1 MPIKSKI
8 SGKKIV
14 TGLFWLAAFL
24 PPIVLLYFSLTTR
37 WPLPNLLPFG
47 FDLQAWLGVLFGSS
61 GLLKAT
67 MLSALIAF
75 PVAFLSTTL
84 GFITAR
90 ALNLSRHKE
99 GLMFWALI
107 PFAMSPVILSL
118 CLLYLFLG
126 LNLVGSVGGVFIAQM
141 ISSFAYAVI
150 FFTAF
155 WSVKARHLEELVYT
169 LGGTTRQAF
178 LRVLIPASK
187 GPLAFCF
194 FQTFL
199 LSWFQY
205 GLPLVIGAGKVQT
218 LPIKVFAFL
227 GESSPHYASM
237 AAVLLIIPPVLLLLF
252 NRKYLF
258 EDITHVA

>member
-1 MPIKSKI
+1 MAIKRTI
-8 SGKKIV
+8 
-14 TGLFWLAAFL
+14 TALFWLVAIL
-24 PPIVLLYFSLTTR
+24 PPLVLIYFSFTSH
-37 WPLPNLLPFG
+37 WPLPYILPQN
-47 FDLQAWLGVLFGSS
+47 FDPSHWVGVWLGNN
-61 GLLKAT
+61 GLLNAT
-67 MLSALIAF
+67 LLSASIAL
-75 PVAFLSTTL
+75 PVAFFSTIL

-90 ALNLSRHKE
+90 TLNSSRYKE
-99 GLMFWALI
+99 GLLFWALL

-118 CLLYLFLG
+118 CLLYLFLA
-126 LNLVGSVGGVFIAQM
+126 LNLVGSIGGVFLAQM

-155 WSVKARHLEELVYT
+155 WSVRARALEELVYT
-169 LGGTTRQAF
+169 LGGTTWQAF
-178 LRVLIPASK
+178 KGVLIPASI

-218 LPIKVFAFL
+218 LPVKVFAYL
-227 GESSPHYASM
+227 GEASPHYASM
-237 AAVLLIIPPVLLLLF
+237 AGVLLILPPVLLLWF